1 MTLKRTILLLCV
13 LAAELSGR
21 AVEAYCPTVH
31 IIAERLPD
39 LHIPRADPS
48 VFVVGGEPT
57 VVGGHTSGFLPTA
70 TAEYFSDGEWHLMET
85 VYTHDHGFS
94 TPLRSGQVLIG
105 GGHEQPLGIG
115 QLFSVE
121 MYDHATHTFRGFGCL
136 DRKRCFAT
144 GLEQDSGRVVITG
157 NWYNGD
163 AIEQFDGQK
172 YFTHVKD
179 VSQPRACPFVF
190 PIADDDAFIFGN
202 MDYHADAFD
211 TIIVDRLRGEP
222 LRVPL
227 FDEWKPLRILAETRA
242 DDCHIGNRVYLIPVI
257 NSDGQVAVCRVDSTG
272 FSLLP
277 TAGQVHMTYQGG
289 AINYYHSFYTDRQAR
304 RAYLFGYGSEDGRLF
319 VLAVGY
325 DTTPASLTLYYTDPM
340 EPRVWTHPVLT
351 PDGNLLIAGGA
362 KVNAD
367 GTVDNFAPVATTLL
381 LRVGQKD
388 EPAAGTASLR
398 WLWLCLAAL
407 LMIAAAIAYIAHKA
421 HDSQPPLPPQEDSTA
436 DEALMQRICQLMDE
450 ERLFLNSELKIADMA
465 SLLRTNV
472 TYISNCIN
480 SQKGCSFIQF
490 VNGYRIDYAKQL
502 LRKHPDKKI
511 SEVWAASG
519 FANETSFFRT
529 FRALTGMTPNE
540 WRAKID

>member
-1 MTLKRTILLLCV
+1 MYRLLALCWLCCGV
-13 LAAELSGR
+13 AA
-21 AVEAYCPTVH
+21 AFAQCPESKLQ
-31 IIAERLPD
+31 IERLPD
-39 LHIPRADPS
+39 LQIPRADPS
-48 VFVVGGEPT
+48 VFCGRGGEPT
-57 VVGGHTSGFLPTA
+57 VVGGHTDGFVPTA
-70 TAEYFSDGEWHLMET
+70 TAEYYSNGEWHLLET
-85 VYTHDHGFS
+85 VYPHDHGFS
-94 TPLRSGQVLIG
+94 VPLRSGQVLIG

-121 MYDHATHTFRGFGCL
+121 MYDPATHTFRGFGCS

-157 NWYNGD
+157 NWFNGD
-163 AIEQFDGQK
+163 GIEQFDGQK

-190 PIADDDAFIFGN
+190 PIADDDAFIFSN

-211 TIIVDRLRGEP
+211 TIIVDRLKGEP

-227 FDEWKPLRILAETRA
+227 FDEWKPLRYLAETHA

-277 TAGQVHMTYQGG
+277 TGGPVPMTYQGS

-381 LRVGQKD
+381 LSFGSID
-388 EPAAGTASLR
+388 EATAGTARLR
-398 WLWLCLAAL
+398 WLWLWLAAL
-407 LMIAAAIAYIAHKA
+407 VIIAAAVAYIAHKVLKA
-421 HDSQPPLPPQEDSTA
+421 HKAQPPLPPQEDSSA
-436 DEALMQRICQLMDE
+436 DEALLQRICQLMDE
-450 ERLFLNSELKIADMA
+450 ERPFLNSELKIADLA
-465 SLLRTNV
+465 TSLGTNV

-511 SEVWAASG
+511 SEVWAGSG

-529 FRALTGMTPNE
+529 FRALTGMTPSE

>member
-1 MTLKRTILLLCV
+1 MYRLLALCWLCCAV
-13 LAAELSGR
+13 AA
-21 AVEAYCPTVH
+21 AFAQCPESKLQ
-31 IIAERLPD
+31 IERLPD
-39 LHIPRADPS
+39 LQIPRADPS
-48 VFVVGGEPT
+48 VFCGRGGELT
-57 VVGGHTSGFLPTA
+57 VVGGHTDGFVPTA
-70 TAEYFSDGEWHLMET
+70 TAEYFSDGEWHLLET
-85 VYTHDHGFS
+85 VYPHDHGFS
-94 TPLRSGQVLIG
+94 LPLSSGQVLVG

-121 MYDHATHTFRGFGCL
+121 MYDPATHTFRGFGCL

-144 GLEQDSGRVVITG
+144 AIEQDSGRVVITG

-163 AIEQFDGQK
+163 GIEQFDGQK
-172 YFTHVKD
+172 FFTHVKD

-190 PIADDDAFIFGN
+190 PIASNDAFIFGN

-277 TAGQVHMTYQGG
+277 TAGQVPMTYQGS
-289 AINYYHSFYTDRQAR
+289 AINYYHSFYTDRQAH

-362 KVNAD
+362 KFNAD

-381 LRVGQKD
+381 LSFGSID
-388 EPAAGTASLR
+388 EATAGTAKLR
-398 WLWLCLAAL
+398 WPWLWLAAL
-407 LMIAAAIAYIAHKA
+407 VIIAAAVAYIAYKVLKAHKA
-421 HDSQPPLPPQEDSTA
+421 LPPLPPQEDSSA
-436 DEALMQRICQLMDE
+436 DEALLQRICQLMDE
-450 ERLFLNSELKIADMA
+450 ERPFLNNELKIADLA
-465 SLLRTNV
+465 TSLGTNV

-519 FANETSFFRT
+519 FANETSFFRN
-529 FRALTGMTPNE
+529 FKALTGMTPSE

>member
-1 MTLKRTILLLCV
+1 MYRLLALCWLYCGV
-13 LAAELSGR
+13 AA
-21 AVEAYCPTVH
+21 AFAQCPESKLQ
-31 IIAERLPD
+31 IERLPN
-39 LHIPRADPS
+39 LQIPRADPS
-48 VFVVGGEPT
+48 VFVVNGEPT
-57 VVGGHTSGFLPTA
+57 VVGGHTDGFVPTA
-70 TAEYFSDGEWHLMET
+70 TAEYYSDGEWHLLET
-85 VYTHDHGFS
+85 VYPHDHGFS
-94 TPLRSGQVLIG
+94 VPLRSGQVLIG
-105 GGHEQPLGIG
+105 GGHSEPLGIG
-115 QLFSVE
+115 HIFSVE
-121 MYDHATHTFRGFGCL
+121 MYDPARHTFRGFGCS

-144 GLEQDSGRVVITG
+144 GIEQDSGRVVITG
-157 NWYNGD
+157 NWFNGD
-163 AIEQFDGQK
+163 GIELFDGQK

-179 VSQPRACPFVF
+179 VSQPRACPFVL
-190 PIADDDAFIFGN
+190 PVAAGDAFIFGN

-211 TIIVDRLRGEP
+211 TVIVDRLRGEP

-227 FDEWKPLRILAETRA
+227 FDEWKPLRYLTETRA
-242 DDCHIGNRVYLIPVI
+242 EDCHIGNRVYLIPVI
-257 NSDGQVAVCRVDSTG
+257 NSDGQVAVCHVDSTG

-277 TAGQVHMTYQGG
+277 TAGQVPMTYQGG

-381 LRVGQKD
+381 LSFDRPQ
-388 EPAAGTASLR
+388 AANQPTTV
-398 WLWLCLAAL
+398 WLWLLLAAL
-407 LMIAAAIAYIAHKA
+407 LLLATAVTVHFWQRK
-421 HDSQPPLPPQEDSTA
+421 PLPVEEDENVADSVEDSAA
-436 DEALMQRICQLMDE
+436 DEALMLRICQLMDE
-450 ERLFLNSELKIADMA
+450 ERPYLNSELKIADMA
-465 SLLRTNV
+465 TLLGTNV

-519 FANETSFFRT
+519 FANETSFFRN
-529 FRALTGMTPNE
+529 FKALTGMTPNE

>member
-1 MTLKRTILLLCV
+1 MYRLLALCWLYCGV
-13 LAAELSGR
+13 AA
-21 AVEAYCPTVH
+21 AFAQCPESKLQ
-31 IIAERLPD
+31 IERLPN
-39 LHIPRADPS
+39 LQIPRADPS
-48 VFVVGGEPT
+48 VFVVNGEPT
-57 VVGGHTSGFLPTA
+57 VVGGHTDGFVPTA
-70 TAEYFSDGEWHLMET
+70 TAEYYSNGEWHLLET
-85 VYTHDHGFS
+85 VYPHDHGFS
-94 TPLRSGQVLIG
+94 VPLRSGQVLIG
-105 GGHEQPLGIG
+105 GGHSEPLGIG
-115 QLFSVE
+115 HIFSVE
-121 MYDHATHTFRGFGCL
+121 MYDPATHTFRGFGCS

-157 NWYNGD
+157 NWFNGD
-163 AIEQFDGQK
+163 GIEQFDGQK

-211 TIIVDRLRGEP
+211 TIIVDRLKGEP

-227 FDEWKPLRILAETRA
+227 FDEWKPLRYLAETHA
-242 DDCHIGNRVYLIPVI
+242 EDCHIGNRVYLIPVI

-277 TAGQVHMTYQGG
+277 TAGQVPMTYQGG

-367 GTVDNFAPVATTLL
+367 GTVDNFEPVATTLL
-381 LRVGQKD
+381 LSFGSID
-388 EPAAGTASLR
+388 EATAGNARLR

-407 LMIAAAIAYIAHKA
+407 VIIAAAVAYIAHKA
-421 HDSQPPLPPQEDSTA
+421 QPPLPPQKDSSA
-436 DEALMQRICQLMDE
+436 DEALMQRICQLTE
-450 ERLFLNSELKIADMA
+450 TQQLYLNSELKVADIAR
-465 SLLRTNV
+465 LLGTNSS
-472 TYISNCIN
+472 YISACIN
-480 SQKGCSFIQF
+480 SQKGTSFNQF
-490 VNGYRIDYAKQL
+490 INTYRIERAKKL
-502 LRKHPDKKI
+502 LRENPDQKI
-511 SEVWAASG
+511 SEVWPVCG
-519 FANETSFFRT
+519 FSTETSFFRT
-529 FRALTGMTPNE
+529 FKTLTGMTPSE
-540 WRAKID
+540 WKQQID